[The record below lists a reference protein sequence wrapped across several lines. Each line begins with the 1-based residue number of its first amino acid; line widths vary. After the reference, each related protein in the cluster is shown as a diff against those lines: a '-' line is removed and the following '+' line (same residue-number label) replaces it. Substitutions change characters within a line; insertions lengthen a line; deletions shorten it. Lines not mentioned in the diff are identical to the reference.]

1 MIALWGFIM
10 SVKVDENDIK
20 ELRGE
25 FHGLKISSELQA
37 QSLSA
42 IAETQKEM
50 VTIIRDQRD
59 YQIKQDIKN
68 KQLED
73 ADSQIEKHIDTLYSM
88 TTENKEKYLN
98 LASKVAILVGVLA
111 FLFPEF
117 RALLPL

>member
-1 MIALWGFIM
+1 MGFIM
-10 SVKVDENDIK
+10 SITVDENDIK
-20 ELRGE
+20 ELRCE

-59 YQIKQDIKN
+59 YQIKQDLKN

-73 ADSQIEKHIDTLYSM
+73 ADSQIAKHIDTLYSM

-117 RALLPL
+117 RSLLPF